1 MDRQRCWSA
10 WQDRAASQ
18 VLRCEWLNNRIRS
31 GVLQISVRPILLTG
45 AIVETPVD
53 IGTLIERTPGIR
65 GGRPCI
71 AGTGVSVMRIVGWY
85 NLGLTPEE
93 IAADYPHLSLAQ
105 VHAALAYYHANR
117 TEIDDDVAAENASYE
132 ALELQYETSRTS

>member
-105 VHAALAYYHANR
+105 VHAARPPEPTRGRL
-117 TEIDDDVAAENASYE
+117 VAWIGLPHQQGDAERRAE
-132 ALELQYETSRTS
+132 AEQ